1 MQVTQLD
8 MPSAGF
14 AAVGGDFLAFVGGTG
29 WKQRTPCLTVGRI
42 SGGSTAGTDDSGSE
56 HGGISAGGGREA
68 PWQRGLEDVRTGFY
82 ER

>member
-29 WKQRTPCLTVGRI
+29 WKQRTPYLRVGRI
-42 SGGSTAGTDDSGSE
+42 SGGAAGTDDSGYE

-68 PWQRGLEDVRTGFY
+68 AWQRGLEDVRTGFY